1 MSDAHPPADRSH
13 TEPHEGDSVQPAAT
27 GLIRIRGARQHNLK
41 NLDLDIRTGEL
52 TVVTGPSGS
61 GKSSLVFDTLFAEG
75 QRRYV
80 ETFSAYA
87 RQFLDRMD
95 KPAVDKVEGVP
106 PAIAID
112 QTNPVRSSRST
123 VGTMT
128 ELNDHLKLLFARGA
142 DLFDRDTAQAVR
154 HDSPETI
161 YAELRQRAANAASD
175 GVEPRL
181 VVTFPVE
188 LPANT
193 TPEEI
198 EQWLSASGYT
208 RVQAERIVERAA
220 STDAA
225 QAAGK
230 ASSKAKAKGSA
241 AASESVKVLDV
252 VADRFRI
259 GTAEPARVMEA
270 IEAGLKRGAGKLT
283 VYAVG
288 EEGETALWKFSTG
301 LHCPESDIRY
311 SEPTPSMFSFNSA
324 VGACEA
330 CRGFGRVIGV
340 DHGLVIPNDR
350 LTLRG
355 GAIKVFQTPA
365 WKEAQDDLMRHAEAA
380 GIPRDTPWNR
390 LTPEQKHWV
399 MTGSPN
405 WNGKWN
411 QHWFGIGRFFEYLES
426 KAYKMHIR
434 VLLSKYRSYT
444 ECPSCGGARLKT
456 DSLLWRLGTKAQADA
471 VLAPGKRYMP
481 KGVQWSREQ
490 LEALPGLCLHDL
502 MMLPLSALRRFFEDL
517 SISLAGEA
525 GVRAER
531 PGASVAGSDSFPGHS
546 ARTPASPGP
555 LVLDA
560 PRASGEQ
567 QAVRL
572 LFEEINTRIRYLCEV
587 GIGYLTLDR
596 QSRTLSGGEV
606 QRINLTTALGTS
618 LVNTL
623 FVLDEP
629 SIGLHPRDMARIN
642 DAMLRLRDAGNTL
655 VVVEHDPAVMLA
667 ADRLIDMGPGPG
679 ERGGQIVFDGTP
691 EAIRS
696 ADTLTGAYLGSRKTI
711 GMGFKRMVTDSTPRL
726 ILEGAREHNLKD
738 VSVEFPLQRLVVVT
752 GVSGSGKSSLVQDVL
767 APALLRHFGKST
779 DSPGAHDRLL
789 GADLLSEVVFVD
801 QSPIGKTARSNP
813 VSYVGAWDA
822 IRSLFADAPLSR
834 QRSYTPAKFSFNSG
848 DGRCPTCGGSG
859 FEHVEMQF
867 LSDVYLRCPDCDG
880 KRYRPEILEVRIER
894 TLSLRTEQ
902 NPVRA
907 EPVEAHA
914 NTLASPSTGSG
925 RMDRVGSGRTVSL
938 NVADVLD
945 LTVSE
950 AAELFKADRE
960 VIRVLQPIVD
970 VGLEYVKLGQPVPTL
985 SGGEAQRL
993 KLAGFLAEASKSGSA
1008 SRQPIGRK
1016 GTLFLFDE
1024 PTTGLHFDDIAKLMR
1039 SLRKLIDAGH
1049 SLVVIEHNLDVI
1061 RSADW
1066 LIDLGPEGG
1075 DAGGLIVA
1083 EGPPEQVREHA
1094 SSHTAKALREY
1105 ALAMGEVHEVRE
1117 GRLQDYLSQSS
1128 GLAAAAKRNDQHGNA
1143 IRIVN
1148 AKEHNLK
1155 NLSVDIPRGKFNV
1168 ISGVSGSGKSTLAFD
1183 ILFNEG
1189 QRRYLESL
1197 NAYARSI
1204 VQPAGRPEVDA
1215 VYGIPPTVAIEQR
1228 LSRGGRKSTV
1238 GTTTEVWH
1246 FLRLLYVKLGTQHCV
1261 HDGAAVMPQSAD
1273 SIAAAILSRY
1283 KGQHIG
1289 LLAPLVV
1296 NRKGVYTELADWARP
1311 RGHTHLRVDGEFLP
1325 TTGFPRIDRFK
1336 EHTIELPLADFV
1348 VRSEDE
1354 AMLRSHLAKALEI
1367 GKGVVSVLHPL
1378 DELQQAMSD
1387 GSSTAGIGEVEV
1399 FSTSRACPVCAT
1411 SYPELDPRL
1420 FSYNSKHGW
1429 CPDCVG
1435 TGLKLSRDQ
1444 RKQLDDSVRDDKERG
1459 REQSFAEPEVEDL
1472 VDEVCPSCEGTRL
1485 NAQARAV
1492 KFGGVGITDVAR
1504 LSVRE
1509 VRMWV
1514 RGLMS
1519 LPADALRPPVRPEPS
1534 PVRPEPAPV
1543 RPELVEGHPGTQGL
1557 RQAQPERVSA
1567 QPDGH
1572 EAPPEQMLSV
1582 REAGIARDLLPEIEG
1597 RLAFLE
1603 EVGLNYLTLD
1613 RGAPTLSG
1621 GEAQRIR
1628 LAAQLGSNLQ
1638 GVCYVL
1644 DEPTIGLHA
1653 RDNAILLNALHKLG
1667 DMGNTL
1673 VVVEHDED
1681 TIRRA
1686 DHIIDIGPS
1695 AGKRG
1700 GRVVA
1705 QGTVDDLSAN
1715 ADSVTGRYLLHAMKH
1730 PLQARRAVSTL
1741 TPEARGAESLPWLE
1755 VRGARLHNLQNL
1767 NVAVPLQRLV
1777 VVTGV
1782 SGSGKS
1788 TFARDVLLTNA
1799 AAAVSQRSTF
1809 AGRTAWDGGERPTWV
1824 GCSKLLGA
1832 EVVDRV
1838 LEVDQTPIGKTPRS
1852 CPATYIGFW
1861 DTVRKLFADTLEA
1874 KARGYGPGRFSFNTG
1889 EGRCPACEGQGMRTI
1904 EMSFLPDVKVPCEV
1918 CHGARFNPETLA
1930 VSWKGK
1936 SIGDVLQMEVDEAVD
1951 FFASMPSISHPLQLL
1966 KDVGLGYLTLGQ
1978 PSPTL
1983 SGGEAQRI
1991 KLVTE
1996 LSKVRDDIG
2005 RRGQKAPHTL
2015 YVLDEPTVGLHM
2027 ADVEKL
2033 IRVLHRLVDGG
2044 HSVIVIEHDLDV
2056 MAEADWIIDLGP
2068 EGGGGG
2074 GQVVAAA
2081 PPDEVVRLDTHTG
2094 RVLGPVL
2101 ARV

>member
-1 MSDAHPPADRSH
+1 MSDANTPSSASPSPALLG
-13 TEPHEGDSVQPAAT
+13 TAIEGGKVT
-27 GLIRIRGARQHNLK
+27 GLIKIRGARQHNLK

-95 KPAVDKVEGVP
+95 KPAVDRLDGVP

-142 DLFDRDTAQAVR
+142 ELFDRETAQSVR
-154 HDSPETI
+154 HDSPESI
-161 YAELRQRAANAASD
+161 YVEMQRRSMDLAD
-175 GVEPRL
+175 PRL

-188 LPANT
+188 LPAST
-193 TPEEI
+193 TPQEV

-220 STDAA
+220 SSEPETK
-225 QAAGK
+225 GK
-230 ASSKAKAKGSA
+230 AKNRTGPVI
-241 AASESVKVLDV
+241 ESVKVLDV

-270 IEAGLKRGAGKLT
+270 IEAGLKRGGGKLM
-283 VYAVG
+283 VYVLS
-288 EEGETALWKFSTG
+288 EGEAEPVIWRFSTG

-340 DHGLVIPNDR
+340 DYGLVIPNDK
-350 LTLRG
+350 LTLRN
-355 GAIKVFQTPA
+355 GAIKIFQTPA

-380 GIPRDTPWNR
+380 GIPRDTPWNK
-390 LTPEQKHWV
+390 LTPEQQHWV
-399 MTGSPN
+399 KAGSPN

-411 QHWFGIGRFFEYLES
+411 QQWFGIARFFEYLES

-456 DSLLWRLGTKAQADA
+456 DSLLWRIGSKAQAETVMA
-471 VLAPGKRYMP
+471 PSSRVLP
-481 KGVQWSREQ
+481 KGVAWSRAQ
-490 LEALPGLCLHDL
+490 LEALPGLNLHDL
-502 MMLPLSALRRFFEDL
+502 MLLPLDKLRVFFNLLDQTL
-517 SISLAGEA
+517 IAT
-525 GVRAER
+525 
-531 PGASVAGSDSFPGHS
+531 GSDGL
-546 ARTPASPGP
+546 AAGQ
-555 LVLDA
+555 A
-560 PRASGEQ
+560 

-572 LFEEINTRIRYLCEV
+572 LLEEINTRIRYLCEV

-642 DAMLRLRDAGNTL
+642 SAMLRLRDAGNTL

-679 ERGGQIVFDGTP
+679 ERGGEIVFDGTP
-691 EAIRS
+691 EAIRD
-696 ADTLTGAYLGSRKTI
+696 ADTLTGAYLGARKQV

-726 ILEGAREHNLKD
+726 ILEGAREHNLKNVTVD
-738 VSVEFPLQRLVVVT
+738 FPLQRLVVVT
-752 GVSGSGKSSLVQDVL
+752 GVSGSGKSSLIQDVL

-779 DSPGAHDRLL
+779 DAPGAHDRLL
-789 GADLLSEVVFVD
+789 GADYLSEVVFVD

-813 VSYVGAWDA
+813 VSYVGAWDGV
-822 IRSLFADAPLSR
+822 RSLFADAPLSR
-834 QRSYTPAKFSFNSG
+834 QRSYTASKFSFNGG

-880 KRYRPEILEVRIER
+880 KRYRPEVLEVKIER
-894 TLSLRTEQ
+894 
-902 NPVRA
+902 
-907 EPVEAHA
+907 
-914 NTLASPSTGSG
+914 GG
-925 RMDRVGSGRTVSL
+925 RYL

-950 AAELFKADRE
+950 AANLFKNDRE
-960 VIRVLQPIVD
+960 VIRALQPIVD

-993 KLAGFLAEASKSGSA
+993 KLAGFLAAAAKTATASKQSVA
-1008 SRQPIGRK
+1008 KK
-1016 GTLFLFDE
+1016 GTLFMFDE

-1039 SLRKLIDAGH
+1039 SLRRLLEAGH
-1049 SLVVIEHNLDVI
+1049 SLVIIEHNLDVI
-1061 RSADW
+1061 RAADW

-1075 DAGGLIVA
+1075 EAGGLIVA
-1083 EGPPEQVREHA
+1083 EGTPEDVRQHPT
-1094 SSHTAKALREY
+1094 SHTAKSLREY
-1105 ALAMGEVHEVRE
+1105 ALAMGEVHKAGE
-1117 GRLQDYLSQSS
+1117 GRAVDYLTPAP
-1128 GLAAAAKRNDQHGNA
+1128 LTKAKARPASMAPNA

-1155 NLSVDIPRGKFNV
+1155 NLSVDIPRGQFNV

-1261 HDGAAVMPQSAD
+1261 HDGAAVMPQSPE
-1273 SIAAAILSRY
+1273 SIAAAILQRY

-1311 RGHTHLRVDGEFLP
+1311 RGYSHLRVDGEFLP

-1336 EHTIELPLADFV
+1336 EHTIELPVADGV
-1348 VRSEDE
+1348 VDPANE
-1354 AMLRSHLAKALEI
+1354 AWLREQLNKALEI
-1367 GKGVVSVLHPL
+1367 GKGQVHILSEL
-1378 DELQQAMSD
+1378 DGLSAAMES
-1387 GSSTAGIGEVEV
+1387 GETTKGIGRLEA
-1399 FSTSRACPVCAT
+1399 FSTTRACPVCAT

-1435 TGLKLSRDQ
+1435 TGLALTREQ
-1444 RKQLDDSVRDDKERG
+1444 RKAMDDSVRDDKEKG
-1459 REQSFAEPEVEDL
+1459 REQSFAEPDVEVANDAP
-1472 VDEVCPSCEGTRL
+1472 CSKCEGTRL
-1485 NAQARAV
+1485 NEQARAV
-1492 KFGGVGITDVAR
+1492 KFGGTGITDVAR
-1504 LSVRE
+1504 LAVNE
-1509 VRMWV
+1509 VRAWV
-1514 RGLMS
+1514 RGLMG
-1519 LPADALRPPVRPEPS
+1519 LGADTSDRPPPGGVRPEPT
-1534 PVRPEPAPV
+1534 PV
-1543 RPELVEGHPGTQGL
+1543 RPELVEGLAHTQARL
-1557 RQAQPERVSA
+1557 RQAQPERMPA
-1567 QPDGH
+1567 LTQ
-1572 EAPPEQMLSV
+1572 
-1582 REAGIARDLLPEIEG
+1582 READIARDLLPEIES

-1667 DMGNTL
+1667 EMGNTL

-1705 QGTVDDLSAN
+1705 QGSVADLSAN
-1715 ADSVTGRYLLHAMKH
+1715 PESVTGRYLLHAMRH
-1730 PLQARRAVSTL
+1730 PLQERRVVWHEAVTAADDSGGL
-1741 TPEARGAESLPWLE
+1741 EAPTAQPAAKRQSKAAKAAE
-1755 VRGARLHNLQNL
+1755 VRAALAAAAAAGPVIGSHWIEVKRAHMHNLQNL
-1767 NVAVPLQRLV
+1767 DGEVPLQRLV

-1788 TFARDVLLTNA
+1788 TFARDVLLTNVA
-1799 AAAVSQRSTF
+1799 EAVSRRSTF
-1809 AGRTAWDGGERPTWV
+1809 VGREAWDAGERPNWV
-1824 GCSKLLGA
+1824 GCDKVLGT

-1889 EGRCPACEGQGMRTI
+1889 EGRCPGCEGQGMRTI

-1936 SIGDVLQMEVDEAVD
+1936 SIGDVLQMEVDEAVE
-1951 FFASMPSISHPLQLL
+1951 FFASMPNIAHPLQLL

-2068 EGGGGG
+2068 EGGSGG
-2074 GQVVAAA
+2074 GQIVAAA
-2081 PPDEVVRLDTHTG
+2081 PPDEVVRLGTHTG
-2094 RVLGPVL
+2094 KVLGPVL
-2101 ARV
+2101 ARG

>member
-1 MSDAHPPADRSH
+1 MFGLTLQKVFCMSK
-13 TEPHEGDSVQPAAT
+13 
-27 GLIRIRGARQHNLK
+27 GLISIRGARQHNLK

-95 KPAVDKVEGVP
+95 KPAVDRVDGVP

-142 DLFDRDTAQAVR
+142 DLFDRETALPVR
-154 HDSPETI
+154 HDSPESI
-161 YAELRQRAANAASD
+161 YLELRERAARFAAGSPQGESALPEGNEPRAAGSAGALSD
-175 GVEPRL
+175 PRL

-188 LPANT
+188 LPASAT
-193 TPEEI
+193 AEEV

-208 RVQAERIVERAA
+208 RVQAERVVERVVPAA
-220 STDAA
+220 PE
-225 QAAGK
+225 
-230 ASSKAKAKGSA
+230 AKGKVTKGKGRKVA
-241 AASESVKVLDV
+241 GTMEQVKLLDV

-259 GTAEPARVMEA
+259 GSAEPARVMEA
-270 IEAGLKRGAGKLT
+270 IEAGLKRGGGKLM
-283 VYAVG
+283 VYVLG
-288 EEGETALWKFSTG
+288 EEGTEPEIWRFSTG

-340 DHGLVIPNDR
+340 DMNLVIPNDK

-355 GAIKVFQTPA
+355 GAVKVFQTPA

-380 GIPRDTPWNR
+380 GIPRDTPWNK
-390 LTPEQKHWV
+390 LTPEQQHWV
-399 MTGSPN
+399 KTGSPN

-411 QHWFGIGRFFEYLES
+411 QHWFGIDRFFEYLES

-456 DSLLWRLGTKAQADA
+456 DSLLWRMGTRAQADA
-471 VLAPGKRYMP
+471 VLPPSERRAAPSEDSPLGGQREHASAERGGPSRKRYLP
-481 KGVQWSREQ
+481 TGVKWSREQ

-502 MMLPLSALRRFFEDL
+502 MLLPLDQLRRFFA
-517 SISLAGEA
+517 SLADTL
-525 GVRAER
+525 
-531 PGASVAGSDSFPGHS
+531 PPAGSDAAG
-546 ARTPASPGP
+546 
-555 LVLDA
+555 
-560 PRASGEQ
+560 SG
-567 QAVRL
+567 QAQALRL
-572 LFEEINTRIRYLCEV
+572 LFEEINTRLRYLCEV

-679 ERGGQIVFDGTP
+679 EKGGQIVFDGTP

-696 ADTLTGAYLGSRKTI
+696 ADTLTGAYLGARKTI

-726 ILEGAREHNLKD
+726 ILEGAREHNLQN

-752 GVSGSGKSSLVQDVL
+752 GVSGSGKSSLIQDVL

-779 DSPGAHDRLL
+779 ESPGAHDRLL
-789 GADLLSEVVFVD
+789 GADHLSEVVFVD

-822 IRSLFADAPLSR
+822 IRALFADAPLSR
-834 QRSYTPAKFSFNSG
+834 QRSYTASKFSFNGG

-880 KRYRPEILEVRIER
+880 KRYRPVVLEVKIER
-894 TLSLRTEQ
+894 
-902 NPVRA
+902 
-907 EPVEAHA
+907 
-914 NTLASPSTGSG
+914 GG
-925 RMDRVGSGRTVSL
+925 RYF

-950 AAELFKADRE
+950 AADVFARDKE
-960 VIRVLQPIVD
+960 VIRALQPIVD

-993 KLAGFLAEASKSGSA
+993 KLAGFLAEAAKSASK
-1008 SRQPIGRK
+1008 SRQPLARK

-1039 SLRKLIDAGH
+1039 SLRKLLDAGH

-1061 RSADW
+1061 RAADW

-1075 DAGGLIVA
+1075 VAGGLVVA
-1083 EGPPEQVREHA
+1083 EGPPEEVRNHA
-1094 SSHTAKALREY
+1094 ASHTAQALRDY
-1105 ALAMGEVHEVRE
+1105 ALSMGEVHAVGE
-1117 GRLQDYLSQSS
+1117 GRVLDYMAQP
-1128 GLAAAAKRNDQHGNA
+1128 ARARADAPHGDA

-1155 NLSVDIPRGKFNV
+1155 NLSVDIPRGRFNV

-1261 HDGAAVMPQSAD
+1261 HDGAAVMPQSPE
-1273 SIAAAILSRY
+1273 SIAAAILKRY
-1283 KGQHIG
+1283 KGQRIG
-1289 LLAPLVV
+1289 LLSPLVV

-1311 RGHTHLRVDGEFLP
+1311 RGYTHLRVDGDFLP
-1325 TTGFPRIDRFK
+1325 TTAFPRIDRFK
-1336 EHTIELPLADFV
+1336 EHTIELPVADGV
-1348 VRSEDE
+1348 VDPANE
-1354 AMLRSHLAKALEI
+1354 AWLRGQLSKALEI
-1367 GKGVVSVLHPL
+1367 GKGQVHVLSAL
-1378 DELQQAMSD
+1378 DGLASAMEA
-1387 GSSTAGIGEVEV
+1387 GESTRGIGNLEV

-1435 TGLKLSRDQ
+1435 TGLALSREQ
-1444 RKQLDDSVRDDKERG
+1444 RRALDDSIRDDNEKG
-1459 REQSFAEPEVEDL
+1459 REQSFAEPEVEVAEDVL
-1472 VDEVCPSCEGTRL
+1472 CPTCEGTRL

-1492 KFGGVGITDVAR
+1492 TFGGKGITAVAR
-1504 LSVRE
+1504 LAVNEVRE
-1509 VRMWV
+1509 WV
-1514 RGLMS
+1514 RKLMKDS
-1519 LPADALRPPVRPEPS
+1519 VL
-1534 PVRPEPAPV
+1534 AP
-1543 RPELVEGHPGTQGL
+1543 
-1557 RQAQPERVSA
+1557 
-1567 QPDGH
+1567 
-1572 EAPPEQMLSV
+1572 
-1582 REAGIARDLLPEIEG
+1582 READIARDLLPEIEG

-1705 QGTVDDLSAN
+1705 QGSVADLSAN

-1730 PLQARRAVSTL
+1730 PLQARRPMVNADDSGWAAEEGSDPDSGPSPQRRSKRKATSGSDPISAEA
-1741 TPEARGAESLPWLE
+1741 TPPQSPELNWIE
-1755 VRGARLHNLQNL
+1755 VQSAHLHNLQNL
-1767 NVAVPLQRLV
+1767 NAKVPLQRLV

-1788 TFARDVLLTNA
+1788 TFARDVLLTNVA
-1799 AAAVSQRSTF
+1799 EAVSRRSTF
-1809 AGRTAWDGGERPTWV
+1809 AGRQAWDAGERPAWT
-1824 GCSKLLGA
+1824 GCSKVLGT

-1889 EGRCPACEGQGMRTI
+1889 EGRCPGCEGQGMRTI

-1918 CHGARFNPETLA
+1918 CHGARFNPETMA
-1930 VSWKGK
+1930 VTWKGK
-1936 SIGDVLQMEVDEAVD
+1936 SIGDVLQMEVDEAVE
-1951 FFASMPSISHPLQLL
+1951 FFASMPNIAHPLQLL

-2044 HSVIVIEHDLDV
+2044 HSVVVIEHDLDV

-2068 EGGGGG
+2068 EGGGEGG
-2074 GQVVAAA
+2074 RIVAAA
-2081 PPDEVVRLDTHTG
+2081 PPDEVVRLGTHTG
-2094 RVLGPVL
+2094 KVLGPVL